1 MVYMLNGT
9 PRAVEASLTVPG
21 PPRGSQSTYDRALR
35 AVFGADDSALQGDVK
50 FVEVPDE
57 LALQPGAKPWELA
70 VVALRRMLHAHRKEQ
85 VCVWGGGCGAQRRV
99 EGRLEGFVQQPS
111 RS

>member
-1 MVYMLNGT
+1 MQRCKI
-9 PRAVEASLTVPG
+9 PAAH
-21 PPRGSQSTYDRALR
+21 A
-35 AVFGADDSALQGDVK
+35 GDVK